1 MFSFRQL
8 LVASQSV
15 VAVLPAGP
23 QLSSH
28 SSLQYPSLPNSS
40 PQHHSSPSNNYP
52 YTFSA
57 SSLHPACSNPVSPH
71 HNLFLTH
78 PSCPH
83 YSLIHSFI
91 LSVLFNLLSFHGLP
105 ICPSPQPLES
115 LNNTLDSIEPL
126 FDHGRLYDTL
136 PPISSLAFEPSM
148 LPLHCTQSP
157 VSSKEG

>member
-1 MFSFRQL
+1 MFSFRQS
-8 LVASQSV
+8 LVASWSV

-23 QLSSH
+23 QLSSQ
-28 SSLQYPSLPNSS
+28 SSLQYPSLPSYS

-57 SSLHPACSNPVSPH
+57 SSLYPVCSNPIIIYFSH
-71 HNLFLTH
+71 SHL
-78 PSCPH
+78 SCPH

-115 LNNTLDSIEPL
+115 LNNTLDSVEPH
-126 FDHGRLYDTL
+126 FDHGRLYDIL
-136 PPISSLAFEPSM
+136 PPISSLTFEPSM
-148 LPLHCTQSP
+148 LLLHCTQSP